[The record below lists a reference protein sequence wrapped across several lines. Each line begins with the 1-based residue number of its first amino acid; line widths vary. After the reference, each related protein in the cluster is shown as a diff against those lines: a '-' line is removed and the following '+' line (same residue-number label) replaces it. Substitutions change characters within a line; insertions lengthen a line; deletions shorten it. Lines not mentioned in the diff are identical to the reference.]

1 MTKLKIRTYPDP
13 VLKMVATP
21 YKEIT
26 DEDRQLAKDMIEA
39 MYQAKGV
46 GLAAPQVGI
55 SKRLIVCSPE
65 SKKGKEFI
73 FFNPIIAKKCG
84 EVMGEEGCLSF
95 PGVTG
100 EVLRAEEIDFEAL
113 DIEGKSVKQ
122 TIHGFFAR
130 VIQHEVDHLDGIVFP
145 DRVHFEKRKLIFEE
159 YEGNKII

>member
-1 MTKLKIRTYPDP
+1 MTKLQIRTYPDP
-13 VLKMVATP
+13 VLKTVATP

-26 DEDRQLAKDMIEA
+26 DKERQLAQDMIET
-39 MYQAKGV
+39 MYHAKGV
-46 GLAAPQVGI
+46 GLAAPQIGI

-73 FFNPIIAKKCG
+73 FFNPVIKKKCG

-100 EVLRAEEIDFEAL
+100 EVLRAEEIDFTAL
-113 DIEGKSVKQ
+113 DSEGKPIEMV
-122 TIHGFFAR
+122 IHGFFAR
-130 VIQHEVDHLDGIVFP
+130 VIQHEIDHLDGIVFP

-159 YEGNKII
+159 YHGNNII